1 MSGGGGVC
9 YEGIEPGFILRNQH
23 VRDFTGAVL
32 RNGIIASCPTEV
44 KDRQKKKV
52 KQKYRQYI
60 SIGKKE
66 IQKKKIQTKKY
77 RKKNA
82 DKKIQ
87 EK

>member
-1 MSGGGGVC
+1 MC

-32 RNGIIASCPTEV
+32 CNGIIASCPTEV
-44 KDRQKKKV
+44 NRQKNKV
-52 KQKYRQYI
+52 KQKYGQYI

-66 IQKKKIQTKKY
+66 IQKEKIQTKKY